1 MAKRKFSNGEAKIDD
16 LADDLERMDRD
27 SAGQSG
33 GIEGLSPTPEAG
45 TESVQEPAATDQAL
59 EAETVAGVE
68 DAADHP
74 ERPAH
79 THTEYGRPDD
89 IPPKDG
95 SE

>member
-33 GIEGLSPTPEAG
+33 GIQGLSPTAEAAS
-45 TESVQEPAATDQAL
+45 ESVEELAATDQAL

-89 IPPKDG
+89 VPPKDD

>member
-16 LADDLERMDRD
+16 LADDLERMDRE

-33 GIEGLSPTPEAG
+33 GIQGLSPTAEAAS
-45 TESVQEPAATDQAL
+45 ESVEELAATDQAL

-79 THTEYGRPDD
+79 THTEYGRPVD
-89 IPPKDG
+89 IPPKDD